1 MAWVSLASREVQ
13 APLVVVPVNQAST
26 RMRLMAMAVRVCCR
40 KVLGLP
46 WCCRGPGLDE
56 PSDPIAQTL
65 VELFADVKRRLLETV
80 TVQAPRERLGRDPA
94 DHDDPRPG
102 DRAGPDSSGPSR

>member
-1 MAWVSLASREVQ
+1 VDGLGGGVGAGSRLK
-13 APLVVVPVNQAST
+13 LVNNTLVAF
-26 RMRLMAMAVRVCCR
+26 AAE
-40 KVLGLP
+40 G
-46 WCCRGPGLDE
+46 GPGLDE
-56 PSDPIAQTL
+56 PGDPIAQTL